1 MGRSCR
7 PCSGVTAI
15 GGSEASLSWAG
26 LAGLARLPLSA
37 ASLSWAGLAGL
48 ARGYSRSKSAP
59 RVEGLAGL
67 ARQVRMTRPTAANCR
82 EMATLYENVEG
93 RSAARRARRDRY
105 GAASYTIIQSC
116 SCVHCIGIPT
126 RTLRLSCTRARRPCY
141 RRRFEAPAR
150 KDSGGGEARACRARE
165 RDVGGTVGER
175 AFSLSNPPILIPNT
189 LAALAFAHRQ
199 RRPCSTDTWWALR
212 VAGG

>member
-1 MGRSCR
+1 
-7 PCSGVTAI
+7 
-15 GGSEASLSWAG
+15 
-26 LAGLARLPLSA
+26 
-37 ASLSWAGLAGL
+37 
-48 ARGYSRSKSAP
+48 
-59 RVEGLAGL
+59 
-67 ARQVRMTRPTAANCR
+67 MTRPTAANCR
-82 EMATLYENVEG
+82 VTATRYENVEG

-105 GAASYTIIQSC
+105 GAAFMFMYMLYRTC
-116 SCVHCIGIPT
+116 TLCTLYRHPT
-126 RTLRLSCTRARRPCY
+126 RTLLPLSPGSPAFLSPTRG
-141 RRRFEAPAR
+141 RFEAAAR
-150 KDSGGGEARACRARE
+150 KDSGGRGEARACRARE